1 MTSFSFFSLISWFFW
16 QFPDGAWVV
25 RTTKKTMS
33 PFWRFYCP
41 PQKKDLLLRRRW
53 TAVKKAQAEANPK
66 LGVKLRSGPIKLRK
80 TSLIPCL
87 FLSCV
92 LFSSGL
98 LSLSP
103 VWGNWGQVAWAVWA
117 TLPIALQIFTG
128 YWCPEIAALKRIVYS
143 QPGFFSSA
151 LQMWLSSSLSLTKW
165 MVLSEGRR

>member
-1 MTSFSFFSLISWFFW
+1 MELEWW
-16 QFPDGAWVV
+16 EPL
-25 RTTKKTMS
+25 TKLCHH
-33 PFWRFYCP
+33 FDDFIAP
-41 PQKKDLLLRRRW
+41 PPKKDLLLRRRW
-53 TAVKKAQAEANPK
+53 TAVKKVQAEANPK

-117 TLPIALQIFTG
+117 TLPIALKYLQATG
-128 YWCPEIAALKRIVYS
+128 VLKIAALKRIVYS

-151 LQMWLSSSLSLTKW
+151 LQMWLSSSLSLTKLNGW
-165 MVLSEGRR
+165 CWVREEGR